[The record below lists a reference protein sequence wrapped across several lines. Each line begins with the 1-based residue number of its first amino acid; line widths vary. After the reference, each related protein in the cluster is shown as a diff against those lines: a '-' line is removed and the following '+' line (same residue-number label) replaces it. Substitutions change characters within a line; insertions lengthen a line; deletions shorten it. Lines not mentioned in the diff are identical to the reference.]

1 MKTKK
6 QWYKRWWAIVL
17 WVFIALII
25 LGNLVDDNSTID
37 NQDSSNTN
45 DNTQTTNNENEE
57 QEEVTYNIGDSIVA
71 GDYTW
76 KITGVEEQS
85 QVGESIMGTF
95 MGDTADGVFLIFDV
109 EVTNNGNSADYIMSG
124 FMKLYD
130 SQGREYVEDT
140 QASFY
145 LGDTFPWFDQINPG
159 LTKKGKVVFDVVP
172 NTDYEI
178 RISSNL
184 YSDSFKTIKNFI

>member
-1 MKTKK
+1 
-6 QWYKRWWAIVL
+6 
-17 WVFIALII
+17 
-25 LGNLVDDNSTID
+25 
-37 NQDSSNTN
+37 
-45 DNTQTTNNENEE
+45 
-57 QEEVTYNIGDSIVA
+57 
-71 GDYTW
+71 
-76 KITGVEEQS
+76 
-85 QVGESIMGTF
+85 
-95 MGDTADGVFLIFDV
+95 
-109 EVTNNGNSADYIMSG
+109 MSG